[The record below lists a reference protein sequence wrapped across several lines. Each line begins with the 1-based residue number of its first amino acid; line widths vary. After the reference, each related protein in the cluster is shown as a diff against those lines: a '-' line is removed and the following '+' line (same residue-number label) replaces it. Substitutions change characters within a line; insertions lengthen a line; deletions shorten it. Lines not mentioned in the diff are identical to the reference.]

1 MVLTIRRSG
10 AAALAPPRSLPGA
23 ALASLGV
30 VVLSAEQG
38 GYFAPAWRTGAV
50 AFAAA
55 AALLWLWSDGA
66 RLPRLAYVP
75 PALLAA
81 LVLWSVASASWS
93 VVPSASTLD
102 AQRTLLYLAAA
113 GAFVVAGDGLALG
126 VGAGGTVVAAWALGD
141 RLVHGTSFDQY
152 EGTLLMGPLGYA
164 NGLGALVAVAAVV
177 WLALALERR
186 NAFYA
191 LPLLVLVPALV
202 LTGSRGAWGA
212 AAVGVV
218 VAAGIALRH
227 RALAYAAV
235 GAGAAALVA
244 LLALPA
250 AAPADRAAYWSSAH
264 HVIAVHPLLGSGAGT
279 FAAVYHGAVPGH
291 DAHSLYLQA
300 LAELG
305 PVGLVLVVALF
316 GVALVA
322 ALRRNLAAP
331 AAGLAVYVLA
341 AGVDWDWQLPAVT
354 VGALALVA
362 ASVRNRSA

>member
-1 MVLTIRRSG
+1 MVLTVRRSG
-10 AAALAPPRSLPGA
+10 AALAPPRSLPGA
-23 ALASLGV
+23 ALATLGMV
-30 VVLSAEQG
+30 ALAAEQG

-66 RLPRLAYVP
+66 RLPRLAYAP

-81 LVLWSVASASWS
+81 LVVWSVASASWS
-93 VVPSASTLD
+93 VVPSVSTLD
-102 AQRTLLYLAAA
+102 AQRSLLYLAAA
-113 GAFVVAGDGLALG
+113 AAFVVAGDGLALG
-126 VGAGGTVVAAWALGD
+126 VGAGGAIVAAWALGD
-141 RLVHGTSFDQY
+141 RLVHGASFDRY

-177 WLALALERR
+177 WLALAFERR
-186 NAFYA
+186 NAAYA
-191 LPLLVLVPALV
+191 SPLLLLVPALV

-218 VAAGIALRH
+218 VAAGIAFRR
-227 RALAYAAV
+227 RAIACAAV
-235 GAGAAALVA
+235 GVGVAALVA

-264 HVIAVHPLLGSGAGT
+264 HIIGAHPLLGTGAGT
-279 FAAVYHGAVPGH
+279 FAIVYHGAVPGH

-305 PVGLVLVVALF
+305 PIGLLLVVALF
-316 GVALVA
+316 GLALVVA
-322 ALRRNLAAP
+322 VRRNLAAP
-331 AAGLAVYVLA
+331 AAGLAVYALA

-354 VGALALVA
+354 VAALALVA
-362 ASVRNRSA
+362 AAVRNRPA